1 MSGLCI
7 TGGISGFVRR
17 GSIPSMVAGVGY
29 AECPRLNPD
38 FAYNF
43 VRVGLLYLWSADT
56 IRRGATGGLE
66 GALGESFILRLL
78 AMSDNEYGS
87 IVASALLL
95 ISSLPR
101 VTKGPVPMILSVTSA
116 TTALYYGSIF
126 RD

>member
-1 MSGLCI
+1 MSAYPAYIMSGLCI

-17 GSIPSMVAGVGY
+17 GSIPSMVAGVG
-29 AECPRLNPD
+29 
-38 FAYNF
+38 
-43 VRVGLLYLWSADT
+43 VGLLYLWSADT

-66 GALGESFILRLL
+66 GAL
-78 AMSDNEYGS
+78 
-87 IVASALLL
+87 VASALLL

-116 TTALYYGSIF
+116 STALYYGSIF